1 VGIIDFII
9 NLACLLLW
17 LNWRSVRFDP
27 LGQRKPATLI
37 GTLRRAESRP
47 AGRWRL
53 LAAIG
58 ALILLRAVIYWQ
70 IGSAFKPV
78 WAGTLDLGVVAPS
91 FLSDSFRRMFLFSL
105 FSFGL
110 TLVLFYLGLL
120 LLSIL
125 SGPEPIHA
133 LVRMQFGV
141 VDRWPRWLKFLL
153 PLVAG
158 VLLWGLLSWPFP
170 WLHPRPGMSVAQHWE
185 EALLI
190 GLGGYLA
197 WKFVIGTLLALYLLN
212 SYIYF
217 GKHPVWNYLN
227 AVSRTLLRPLK
238 QIPLQVGRVDF
249 APVVGIALVFLFAYC
264 VQNGIKLFPH
274 VGEHGQTRFLIHVP
288 GLVDLYERLSL

>member
-1 VGIIDFII
+1 VGTIDFII

-37 GTLRRAESRP
+37 GTLRRAESRQ

-78 WAGTLDLGVVAPS
+78 WAGTLDLGIVAPS
-91 FLSDSFRRMFLFSL
+91 FLSDSFGRMFLFSA

-133 LVRMQFGV
+133 LVRMQMGV

-158 VLLWGLLSWPFP
+158 VLLWGWLSWPFP
-170 WLHPRPGMSVAQHWE
+170 WLHPRPGMSVAEHWE

-197 WKFVIGTLLALYLLN
+197 WKFVIGALLALYLVN
-212 SYIYF
+212 SYIYL
-217 GKHPVWNYLN
+217 GKHPVWNYVN

-238 QIPLQVGRVDF
+238 QVPLQAGRVDF
-249 APVVGIALVFLFAYC
+249 APIVGIALTFVVAGLAAR
-264 VQNGIKLFPH
+264 GL
-274 VGEHGQTRFLIHVP
+274 RF
-288 GLVDLYERLSL
+288 LYERLSL